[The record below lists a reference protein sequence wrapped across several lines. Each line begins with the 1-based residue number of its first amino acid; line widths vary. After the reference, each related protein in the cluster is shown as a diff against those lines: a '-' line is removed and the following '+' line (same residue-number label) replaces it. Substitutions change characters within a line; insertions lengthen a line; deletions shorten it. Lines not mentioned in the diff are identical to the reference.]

1 MRNTMN
7 EANAPEETAKHPL
20 DRNIRAPGGGLYFG
34 GCLLFG
40 CSGLIIL
47 IEAFMTGFWLKLGT
61 PALMIMLGLLC
72 IHAARKKERDH
83 LTNQQQVT
91 PGSSLR

>member
-1 MRNTMN
+1 MN

-20 DRNIRAPGGGLYFG
+20 NRSIRAPGGGLYFG
-34 GCLLFG
+34 GYLLFG

-61 PALMIMLGLLC
+61 PALGIMLGLLC
-72 IHAARKKERDH
+72 IHAARKKERAH
-83 LTNQQQVT
+83 LTNRLQAT
-91 PGSSLR
+91 PGSRLG